1 MKPHVVI
8 KYDTL
13 LLSPE
18 AIDKASI
25 SEENVQLWALGD
37 DEMILLRS
45 REVFEGIL
53 SRSLLAEITFTDI
66 NWYFRSGFEYHAD
79 GDESGLFCEIGIENF
94 ENESD
99 YREFRKALFRNGGI
113 LILTIYDVT
122 KESFKVNWASKSIL
136 DFRPENHVE
145 NNCFWRKNE

>member
-8 KYDTL
+8 KYDTP

-25 SEENVQLWALGD
+25 SEENVQLWTLGD
-37 DEMILLRS
+37 DEMDLLER
-45 REVFEGIL
+45 REVFEKIL
-53 SRSLLAEITFTDI
+53 SRSLLVEVLFTDI
-66 NWYFRSGFEYHAD
+66 NWYFKSGFEYHAD
-79 GDESGLFCEIGIENF
+79 GGESGLLCEIGIENF
-94 ENESD
+94 ENEGD

-122 KESFKVNWASKSIL
+122 KESFKVNWAGKSII
-136 DFRPENHVE
+136 DFRPEDDVE
-145 NNCFWRKNE
+145 NNYFWGKNE